1 MFIRKMQQP
10 KVILAIITDKRPDM
24 TLQCCVSILHLQAQL
39 IQTQH
44 GFQADMRFYSNI
56 NEAISD
62 LYRSKEFSG
71 MFVIKWSAGVPGP
84 FAMKAWSSKHDIV
97 VGIHPMASIDW
108 ERVKEKIT
116 STTENIAHAGIVYNL
131 KLDGFPDSEGFGKA
145 KEIKALDVIFI
156 KRSAIDDIVKNNPGT
171 VSDDGQ
177 HSSIFLEGVYDGV
190 YMTEVERF
198 VKLYGK
204 PIYAD
209 ANLQCS
215 KSATQD
221 YVGIVGNRSQ
231 LR

>member
-1 MFIRKMQQP
+1 MQHQ
-10 KVILAIITDKRPDM
+10 KVILAIITDTRPDM

-39 IQTQH
+39 IQTQN
-44 GFQADMRFYSNI
+44 GFQADMRFYNNI

-62 LYRSKEFSG
+62 LYRSKEFTG
-71 MFVIKWSAGVPGP
+71 IFIIKYSAGVPGP
-84 FAMKAWSSKHDIV
+84 FALKAWASKHDVV
-97 VGIHPMASIDW
+97 VGIHPMQSIDW

-116 STTENIAHAGIVYNL
+116 TTTEDISHTGIVYNL
-131 KLDGFPDSEGFGKA
+131 KLNGMPDAEGFGTA
-145 KEIKALDVIFI
+145 KEIKALDVMFV
-156 KRSAIDDIVKNNPGT
+156 KRTAIDYIAKNNPGS
-171 VSDDGQ
+171 VSEDGM
-177 HSSIFLEGVYDGV
+177 HSSIFLEGVYDGK
-190 YMTEVERF
+190 YMTGVERF

-215 KSATQD
+215 KSACQD